1 MKPIKDE
8 DVAGPSPVLPPIA
21 QHLGRALEYEIEQKR
36 LSEGLC
42 PKCETELIPQSGCL
56 YCPNPACGWSAC
68 EN

>member
-1 MKPIKDE
+1 MKNNRKTEYPE
-8 DVAGPSPVLPPIA
+8 PLPPIA